1 MVKLGIKYYVIPKHL
16 LKILIN
22 GFDSSKVSNSLVNDI
37 KPLLNK
43 LMVYIIIYMHMHN
56 KSS

>member
-1 MVKLGIKYYVIPKHL
+1 MVNLGIKYYVIPKHL

-37 KPLLNK
+37 NRCLTN
-43 LMVYIIIYMHMHN
+43 
-56 KSS
+56 